1 MKSPSSGWHRPVPGE
16 KMTTV
21 TTTGQHRTG
30 PRVTRRGLLQGALL
44 AGATAAAPSSLAR
57 VRASDIQAYA
67 GADLEALYA
76 PGPYADPEHHVFM
89 HGVASGDPLPNSVIL
104 WTRVTPSPD
113 AAPGSG
119 VGPDV
124 LLRWEVAEDPEFT
137 RVARTGAV
145 TAAAMHDHTV
155 HVDPFGLRP
164 DTVYHYR
171 FTVLDGGHAGRTS
184 PAGRTRTAPADG
196 ADVEELRLAVCSCA
210 NFEAGYFS
218 AYSDIAR
225 RAHAG
230 EIDVVVHMGDY
241 LYEYASGEYAGKYG
255 VVRPHVPTWEI
266 RTLADY
272 RSRHGHHR
280 RDVELQQA
288 HAAAP
293 WVVTWDDHE
302 IANDSWSGGAE
313 GHDPFHGD
321 WGTRRDA
328 AMQAY
333 LEWLPVRGASPSRGG
348 RIYRSLRYGNLAEV
362 HMLDLRS
369 YRSAPG
375 MMHPAQRSSIDRT
388 IMGAEQFD
396 WLAGRLRTADTRWNL
411 IGTSVMMA
419 PLNLVRIDRAVRS
432 QLADMV
438 GVDLAGT
445 PVNVDQWDGYVADRN
460 RLLDQLAD
468 VHGHGRTVFLTGDIH
483 SEWAGHIHHRDRVV
497 AAELVCSSVTAAN
510 IDEQLGL
517 GEDNPVSR
525 AAERHVLAHNP
536 HIRHVDLDA
545 HGYATL
551 TVRPARVEMAWHRV
565 VDVTVAGSPV
575 AAGPVLRYDGARI
588 TA

>member
-1 MKSPSSGWHRPVPGE
+1 MSVVRK
-16 KMTTV
+16 
-21 TTTGQHRTG
+21 TGQHRTS
-30 PRVTRRGLLQGALL
+30 PRITRRGLLQGTLI
-44 AGATAAAPSSLAR
+44 AGAAATAPSSLTR
-57 VRASDIQAYA
+57 VRASDVQAY
-67 GADLEALYA
+67 GDADLDALHA
-76 PGPYADPEHHVFM
+76 PSPYGDPEHHVFM

-104 WTRVTPSPD
+104 WTRVTPTPD
-113 AAPGSG
+113 AVPGSG
-119 VGPDV
+119 AGPDV
-124 LLRWEVAEDPEFT
+124 QLRWEVAEDPEFT
-137 RVARTGAV
+137 TVARAGTV
-145 TAAAMHDHTV
+145 TASAMNDHTV

-164 DTVYHYR
+164 GTVYHYR
-171 FTVLDGGHAGRTS
+171 FTALDGAHAGRTS
-184 PAGRTRTAPADG
+184 RVGRTRTAPADD
-196 ADVEELRLAVCSCA
+196 ADVDTLRLAVCSCA

-225 RAHAG
+225 RAYAG

-272 RSRHGHHR
+272 RSRHGHYR
-280 RDVELQQA
+280 RDVELQLA

-302 IANDSWSGGAE
+302 IANDSWAGGAE

-333 LEWLPVRGASPSRGG
+333 LEWLPVRGTAPSRGG
-348 RIYRSLRYGNLAEV
+348 RIYRTLRYGRLAEV
-362 HMLDLRS
+362 QMLDLRS

-375 MMHPAQRSSIDRT
+375 MMHPAQRNSIDRT
-388 IMGAEQFD
+388 IMGSEQFE
-396 WLAGRLRTADTRWNL
+396 WLANRLNTGNARWNL

-419 PLNLVRIDRAVRS
+419 PLNLIHIDQAVRS
-432 QLADMV
+432 QLAGMV
-438 GVDLAGT
+438 GFDVAGT
-445 PVNVDQWDGYVADRN
+445 PVNVDQWDGYTADRD
-460 RLLDQLAD
+460 RLLDQLAR
-468 VHGHGRTVFLTGDIH
+468 GHGRNVFLTGDIH
-483 SEWAGHIHHRDRVV
+483 SEWAGDIHHRGRVV

-510 IDEQLGL
+510 IDEQVGL
-517 GEDNPVSR
+517 GEDNPLSR
-525 AAERHVLAHNP
+525 TAEHHVLAHNP

-551 TVRPARVEMAWHRV
+551 TVRPDHVEMAWHRV

-575 AAGPVLRYDGARI
+575 VAGPVLRYDGSRI

>member
-1 MKSPSSGWHRPVPGE
+1 MRK
-16 KMTTV
+16 
-21 TTTGQHRTG
+21 TGQYRIG
-30 PRVTRRGLLQGALL
+30 PRFTRRGLLQGTLV
-44 AGATAAAPSSLAR
+44 AGAAAAAPSSLTR
-57 VRASDIQAYA
+57 VRASDVQAYA
-67 GADLEALYA
+67 DADLAVLHA
-76 PGPYADPEHHVFM
+76 PRPYVDPEHHVFM

-104 WTRVTPSPD
+104 WTRVTPTPD
-113 AAPGSG
+113 AVPGSG
-119 VGPDV
+119 IGPAV
-124 LLRWEVAEDPEFT
+124 QLRWEMAEDPEFT
-137 RVARTGAV
+137 QV
-145 TAAAMHDHTV
+145 TRSGTATASAMNDHTV

-164 DTVYHYR
+164 GTVYHYR
-171 FTVLDGGHAGRTS
+171 FSVLDGEHAGRTS
-184 PAGRTRTAPADG
+184 PVGRTLTAPGDEE
-196 ADVEELRLAVCSCA
+196 DVEKLRLAVCSCA

-225 RAHAG
+225 RAYAG
-230 EIDVVVHMGDY
+230 EIDIVVHMGDY
-241 LYEYASGEYAGKYG
+241 LYEFASGEYAGKYG

-272 RSRHGHHR
+272 RSRHGHYR

-302 IANDSWSGGAE
+302 IANDSWADGAK

-333 LEWLPVRGASPSRGG
+333 LEWLPVRGTSPSRGG
-348 RIYRSLRYGNLAEV
+348 RIYRTLRYGRLAEV

-375 MMHPAQRSSIDRT
+375 MLHPVQRNSIDRT
-388 IMGAEQFD
+388 IMGSEQFD
-396 WLAGRLRTADTRWNL
+396 WLAGRLGTGSARWNL

-419 PLNLVRIDRAVRS
+419 PLNLIHIDQVVRS
-432 QLADMV
+432 QLTDMV
-438 GVDLAGT
+438 GLDVAGT
-445 PVNVDQWDGYVADRN
+445 PVNVDQWDGYVADRD
-460 RLLDQLAD
+460 RLLDLLAKD
-468 VHGHGRTVFLTGDIH
+468 HGHGRNVFLTGDIH
-483 SEWAGHIHHRDRVV
+483 SEWASHIRHRNRVV

-510 IDEQLGL
+510 VDERLGL
-517 GEDNPVSR
+517 AENSPLSQT
-525 AAERHVLAHNP
+525 AERHVLAHNP

-551 TVRPARVEMAWHRV
+551 TVHPTHVEMAWHRV
-565 VDVTVAGSPV
+565 LDVTVAGSPV
-575 AAGPVLRYDGARI
+575 VAGPGLRYDGTVL